1 MLHDISPVFFTDR
14 ITKPIIILQ
23 GENDPRVLKAES
35 DDIVAGIKKKG
46 GIVEYVVLPGEGHGF
61 SKRENEIKAY
71 GAILPF
77 LEKYLKGSA
86 AGTARAAN

>member
-1 MLHDISPVFFTDR
+1 
-14 ITKPIIILQ
+14 LQ

-35 DDIVAGIKKKG
+35 DDMVNAIKKKG
-46 GIVEYVVLPGEGHGF
+46 GVVEYVVLPGEGHGF

-77 LEKYLKGSA
+77 LEKYLKNDGGA
-86 AGTARAAN
+86 AASK